1 MPSQAS
7 PRTSSKSVLS
17 GGLKKVKTSEPF
29 LCSLAYSSCSLT
41 ADIPSSFAFAYDEEV
56 EPGLVA
62 FIRLLVFDFEWS
74 RAQKKGKL
82 PTTMLDKKVGEV
94 LEKIISDREAG
105 YGQSIQVSTPTT
117 LSEAIGP
124 S

>member
-1 MPSQAS
+1 MVDRGRSGRVS
-7 PRTSSKSVLS
+7 PICDLLVENL
-17 GGLKKVKTSEPF
+17 VVSEYRR
-29 LCSLAYSSCSLT
+29 LIL
-41 ADIPSSFAFAYDEEV
+41 SSFAFAYDEEV

-94 LEKIISDREAG
+94 LERIISDREAG
-105 YGQSIQVSTPTT
+105 YGQTLQVSHVF
-117 LSEAIGP
+117 IGIYQGIP
-124 S
+124 KSS

>member
-1 MPSQAS
+1 MPSLGNPNLS
-7 PRTSSKSVLS
+7 YKSVRNGGSRKVRTS
-17 GGLKKVKTSEPF
+17 ENA
-29 LCSLAYSSCSLT
+29 SLGVVVYYWIGDATL
-41 ADIPSSFAFAYDEEV
+41 ILSSFAFAYDDEV

-62 FIRLLVFDFEWS
+62 FVRLLVFDFEWS

-105 YGQSIQVSTPTT
+105 YGQTIQVSNV
-117 LSEAIGP
+117 I
-124 S
+124 